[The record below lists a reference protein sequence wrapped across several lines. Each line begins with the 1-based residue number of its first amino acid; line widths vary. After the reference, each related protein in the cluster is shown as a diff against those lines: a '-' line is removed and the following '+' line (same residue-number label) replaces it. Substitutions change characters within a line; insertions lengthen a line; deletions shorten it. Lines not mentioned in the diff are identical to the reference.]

1 MENFNFKK
9 YLSESKLLKED
20 DSYNMKYGTKNNTL
34 REIDDI
40 IQKIS
45 ENYTGD
51 DFNPE
56 AAKML
61 AAENIIKYL
70 TNTYIE

>member
-1 MENFNFKK
+1 MLYIGKG
-9 YLSESKLLKED
+9 
-20 DSYNMKYGTKNNTL
+20 M
-34 REIDDI
+34 
-40 IQKIS
+40 S

-56 AAKML
+56 AARML
-61 AAENIIKYL
+61 AAENLIKYL

>member
-20 DSYNMKYGTKNNTL
+20 ASYNMKYGAKNETL
-34 REIDDI
+34 REIDDV
-40 IQKIS
+40 IQEMS

-56 AAKML
+56 AARML
-61 AAENIIKYL
+61 AAENLIKYL